1 MSVDTHLLTGAYA
14 THSLPN
20 SEEPSFEQ
28 HLVECA
34 ACRTEV
40 QELEATAARM
50 GSSLTG
56 AAPYGMRARVL
67 AEVGRTRQ
75 LPPREPAPA
84 LRFRWHPSVLA
95 VAASVV
101 LLIAVVVV
109 NASLRNQVNEAAE
122 QRQAIERILTAPDVT
137 VTSATGSS
145 GVSGRVVVA
154 PSQESGCL
162 LRQRTGGGTIGFDV
176 PGMADRCGWRH
187 PLGRTVRPQRG
198 RHGGA
203 AADRRSRYST

>member
-1 MSVDTHLLTGAYA
+1 MQLAYFGGYTHREVAELLGIFPVGTVKTRVRDGLIRLRDALEVTALSVDTHLLTGAYA

-84 LRFRWHPSVLA
+84 LRFR
-95 VAASVV
+95 
-101 LLIAVVVV
+101 
-109 NASLRNQVNEAAE
+109 
-122 QRQAIERILTAPDVT
+122 
-137 VTSATGSS
+137 
-145 GVSGRVVVA
+145 
-154 PSQESGCL
+154 
-162 LRQRTGGGTIGFDV
+162 
-176 PGMADRCGWRH
+176 
-187 PLGRTVRPQRG
+187 
-198 RHGGA
+198 
-203 AADRRSRYST
+203 